1 MDGVFAYMSK
11 PSKSGK
17 RKYVYQ
23 NYNTH
28 EYSFDHLPDIEYEES
43 KLVYS
48 TTESLKRWEEL
59 FEKLTYVKSWW
70 KKI

>member
-17 RKYVYQ
+17 RRYVYQ

-28 EYSFDHLPDIEYEES
+28 EYSFDHLPGVEYEES

-48 TTESLKRWEEL
+48 ITESLKRWEEL
-59 FEKLTYVKSWW
+59 FERLTYVKSWW
-70 KKI
+70 KRI